1 MSEKKENLYRLCC
14 SEFPLN
20 GLWLSTQEI
29 VMYGRAG
36 NSMSQRMILIIPMLE
51 LQRRQII
58 PLLLLER
65 QKAVN
70 IYLLLLHTRR
80 RITVKTLLHTMAV
93 YGKYVQPFLRK
104 LQSAF
109 TICRLAKLSISAVL
123 QSNSHCLVRE
133 IRQNNFYDLK

>member
-1 MSEKKENLYRLCC
+1 MVNFMRLENLTAHGTQ
-14 SEFPLN
+14 PLV
-20 GLWLSTQEI
+20 LL
-29 VMYGRAG
+29 
-36 NSMSQRMILIIPMLE
+36 QRMILIIPMLE